1 MVEFILAVLLLELTP
16 GPNMAYLATL
26 AVARGRAAGLYATL
40 GVTLGLSVHALV
52 TVFGA
57 GALIQHYPWLYETL
71 RWVGVAYLFYLSWE
85 GWQAEKDDLPERP
98 NLRSAAVPLI
108 LRGFFSNLFNPK
120 SILFFVSVVP
130 SFVRS
135 SPSDATLPFQMI
147 SLGFVYVGVATAIH
161 ASIVIL
167 AAELSPWLLQGP
179 RQRLVRRSLSIG
191 LALVAVWLL
200 WATKR

>member
-1 MVEFILAVLLLELTP
+1 MVEFVLAALLLELTP

-26 AVARGRAAGLYATL
+26 AVARGRTAGLYATL
-40 GVTLGLSVHALV
+40 GVALGLSVHALV

-98 NLRSAAVPLI
+98 SLHSAAGPLI

-147 SLGFVYVGVATAIH
+147 SLGLVYVGVATAIH
-161 ASIVIL
+161 
-167 AAELSPWLLQGP
+167 
-179 RQRLVRRSLSIG
+179 
-191 LALVAVWLL
+191 
-200 WATKR
+200 

>member
-26 AVARGRAAGLYATL
+26 AVAKGRAAGLYATL
-40 GVTLGLSVHALV
+40 GVALGLSVHALV

-57 GALIQHYPWLYETL
+57 GALVQHYPWLYEVL
-71 RWVGVAYLFYLSWE
+71 RWVGVTYLFYLACE
-85 GWQAEKDDLPERP
+85 GWQAERDNLPERL
-98 NLRSAAVPLI
+98 NLHSTAAPLF
-108 LRGFFSNLFNPK
+108 LRGFLSNLFNPK

-130 SFVRS
+130 SFVRRG
-135 SPSDATLPFQMI
+135 PSDTTLPLQMTLFGI
-147 SLGFVYVGVATAIH
+147 VYVGVATAIH

-179 RQRLVRRSLSIG
+179 RQRLVRRSLSVG
-191 LALVAVWLL
+191 LALVAVWLI
-200 WATKR
+200 WTTSR